1 MKFLRKHRLLP
12 GLAAMGLFVSASPP
26 AQAASAFASDATLTY
41 TINSVT
47 NLDHP
52 GVLSD
57 LSILGSFVQAG
68 GPDSYAATSGD
79 GAVAADNPSVGPLA
93 LTVGGSF
100 AQSFALSGSAGV
112 GTVDTSYL
120 GQFALDFSNAGAD
133 HYAIG
138 VTLAYQLN
146 ASVSGENADSG
157 IYLDYYNLDSSFA
170 GSDYLNAALLG
181 VPINAKSGSSGLYS
195 FNLGPGAAQSL
206 YGGAVINGNLLGT
219 TAAVPL
225 PAAVW
230 LFAPAVLGVFG
241 AARRRKV

>member
-1 MKFLRKHRLLP
+1 MKYLRNHRLLP
-12 GLAAMGLFVSASPP
+12 GLAAMGLLWSSSP
-26 AQAASAFASDATLTY
+26 AVQAASAFASGATLTY
-41 TINSVT
+41 TINSVA

-52 GVLSD
+52 GNLSD

-68 GPDSYAATSGD
+68 SPDSYAVTTGD
-79 GAVAADNPSVGPLA
+79 GAVSADNPSIGPLA
-93 LTVGGSF
+93 ADGGF
-100 AQSFALSGSAGV
+100 AHSFALSGSAGV

-120 GQFALDFSNAGAD
+120 GQFAVDFSNAGAD

-138 VTLAYQLN
+138 VSLDYQLN
-146 ASVSGENADSG
+146 ASVGGENADSSV
-157 IYLDYYNLDSSFA
+157 YLDYYNADSSFA

-181 VPINAKSGSSGLYS
+181 LPIDSKSGSSGLYS
-195 FNLGPGAAQSL
+195 FNLGPGGSQSL
-206 YGGAVINGNLLGT
+206 YGDVVINGNLAGT

-230 LFAPAVLGVFG
+230 LFGSGMLGVFG